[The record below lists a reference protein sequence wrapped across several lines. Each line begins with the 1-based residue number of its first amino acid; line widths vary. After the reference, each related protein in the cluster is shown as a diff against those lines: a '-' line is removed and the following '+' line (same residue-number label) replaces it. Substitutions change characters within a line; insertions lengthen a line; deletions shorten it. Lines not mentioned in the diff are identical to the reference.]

1 SLAAELVHSICSLC
15 STVSEIADEY
25 LLPVLEL
32 YYCIE
37 SVRFSQ
43 LVTQSRVA
51 RSVRLVCFHA
61 DRLGGHSRRH
71 QVFSYTDWLAERDP
85 DGWDLHLERVCSQ
98 LSGLCPCESHTTSRR
113 LMGPDR
119 PCWPRSASAAKV
131 IWKARRQSN
140 DAGMSLIGNE
150 SFQTMHVPNL
160 RDVIVTV
167 GHSLAPTTT
176 YRVKDFTRAL
186 AWPKEDPDPLRA
198 DVHVLNSVLI
208 AAHNTNTKLRMLGA
222 GRLGYH
228 FFLQNPEILAKFASA
243 FSSIEKLIIQ
253 LGALYQEDEPALLI
267 EPLRV
272 PANQHIPRLLHQA
285 SRLQDLTVI
294 LPGLTERD
302 RIPLSGILGNADTA
316 PYWPHLR
323 RLRLEW
329 CATDEEYLVSFL
341 LRHARTLEFLRLADV
356 EFGPGDGDWANVFT
370 RLAGHF
376 PALKEVQLR
385 GTLGQGHSL
394 TPGTAPRSPNIYI
407 FPGAGSRVNLREFI
421 LGGNADGREVPLP
434 REREQT
440 YLSRYQVREERE
452 EYLGWWIK

>member
-1 SLAAELVHSICSLC
+1 
-15 STVSEIADEY
+15 
-25 LLPVLEL
+25 
-32 YYCIE
+32 
-37 SVRFSQ
+37 
-43 LVTQSRVA
+43 
-51 RSVRLVCFHA
+51 
-61 DRLGGHSRRH
+61 
-71 QVFSYTDWLAERDP
+71 
-85 DGWDLHLERVCSQ
+85 
-98 LSGLCPCESHTTSRR
+98 
-113 LMGPDR
+113 
-119 PCWPRSASAAKV
+119 
-131 IWKARRQSN
+131 
-140 DAGMSLIGNE
+140 
-150 SFQTMHVPNL
+150 
-160 RDVIVTV
+160 
-167 GHSLAPTTT
+167 
-176 YRVKDFTRAL
+176 
-186 AWPKEDPDPLRA
+186 
-198 DVHVLNSVLI
+198 
-208 AAHNTNTKLRMLGA
+208 MLGA

-253 LGALYQEDEPALLI
+253 LGALREDEPALLI

-285 SRLQDLTVI
+285 SSLQDLTVI
-294 LPGLTERD
+294 LPGLTVRN

-329 CATDEEYLVSFL
+329 CVTDEEYLVSFL

-407 FPGAGSRVNLREFI
+407 FPGAGSRVNLRGKPDGGLMREIQEFI

-434 REREQT
+434 QEREQT
-440 YLSRYQVREERE
+440 YLSQYRVREERE